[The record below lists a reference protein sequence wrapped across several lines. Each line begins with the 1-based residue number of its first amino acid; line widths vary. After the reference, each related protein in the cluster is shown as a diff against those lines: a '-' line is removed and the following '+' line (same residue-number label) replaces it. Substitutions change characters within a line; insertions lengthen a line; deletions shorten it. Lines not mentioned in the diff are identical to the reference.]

1 MLILF
6 QFCGQILLLDG
17 ATEIKFGQLGS
28 IGSSILVHPIV
39 SCLDIVAEH
48 KGGRKYWAPKQYNS
62 AFEHEMFKTKGGC
75 VWCLYS
81 KAQAVHIC
89 NIKL

>member
-28 IGSSILVHPIV
+28 IGSSILVYPIV

-48 KGGRKYWAPKQYNS
+48 KGGRKY
-62 AFEHEMFKTKGGC
+62 
-75 VWCLYS
+75 
-81 KAQAVHIC
+81 
-89 NIKL
+89 